1 MAAYRRI
8 VLKLSGEALTL
19 PGNGCFE
26 AGRVMA
32 AAEMLKSLRD
42 TGVQPAVVI
51 GGGNIWRGRF
61 TDEMDPVNADQM
73 GMLATIV
80 NALCVQDALI
90 RLGVHVKVFT
100 AQEMNRFAD
109 LYTAR
114 AADECLCA
122 GGIALLAGGSGNPF
136 FTTDTAAVL
145 RAAELKAD
153 ALFKGTTVDGIYD
166 RDPRSHPDAKKL
178 DDISYREAVHKNL
191 NIMDMTAFT
200 MCIQQSIPMIRV
212 FAMDDLNN
220 VLRVANGEKIGSF
233 IHP

>member
-1 MAAYRRI
+1 MAEYGRI

-26 AGRVMA
+26 NSRVMTA
-32 AAEMLKSLRD
+32 ARMLKSLVES
-42 TGVQPAVVI
+42 GVETAVVI

-61 TDEMDPVNADQM
+61 AEDMNPVNADQM
-73 GMLATIV
+73 GMLATVI
-80 NALCVQDALI
+80 NALCMQDALE
-90 RLGVHVKVFT
+90 RLGVHSKVFT

-109 LYTAR
+109 LYTVR
-114 AADECLCA
+114 AADECLKNE
-122 GGIALLAGGSGNPF
+122 GVALLAGGSGNPF

-145 RAAELKAD
+145 RAAELSAD
-153 ALFKGTTVDGIYD
+153 ALFKGTTVDGVYD
-166 RDPRSHPDAKKL
+166 SDPKKNPDAKL
-178 DDISYREAVHKNL
+178 LTDVSFSEALAQNL

-200 MCIQQSIPMIRV
+200 MCMQQNIPMIRI

-220 VLRVANGEKIGSF
+220 VLRAANGERIGSF